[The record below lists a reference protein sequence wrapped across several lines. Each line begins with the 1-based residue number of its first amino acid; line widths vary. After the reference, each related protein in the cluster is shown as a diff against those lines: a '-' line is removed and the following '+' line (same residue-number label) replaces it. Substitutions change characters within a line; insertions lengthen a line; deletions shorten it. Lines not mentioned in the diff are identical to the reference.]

1 MTNAT
6 LSYLNIG
13 VIVELA
19 NNAFLIFVAL
29 EQMSLKTERLYT
41 STLLFVEILSRKCVT
56 GMYE

>member
-41 STLLFVEILSRKCVT
+41 STLLFVEILSRKK
-56 GMYE
+56 GK